1 MSSSGASQYMTLCA
15 CIVPISKHDTILE
28 SLENVQK
35 TIGATSL
42 HTNKLRHSQKVYC
55 AREISKQRLRLIGV
69 ASNKMTLGDY
79 APEIEKSS
87 VKYYN
92 KCVSYLLEK
101 VCGFL
106 IEMKI
111 EADDVSIIFEERNH
125 DYSALIS
132 YVSKIRNNP
141 MHTEAKK
148 LNAIN
153 PFSITFEKK
162 KAEPLF
168 FIPDFGAHALYQC
181 FNRSPQN
188 FGIPETRYLH
198 ELRNVFH
205 RHEKT
210 LKIDGYGIKYI
221 QNINQLHADPDVSAF
236 LKNLSVP
243 KPSKF

>member
-1 MSSSGASQYMTLCA
+1 MNSRGASQYMTLCA
-15 CIVPISKHDTILE
+15 CIVPNSKHDTILKNLE
-28 SLENVQK
+28 SIQK

-69 ASNKMTLGDY
+69 ASNKMTLGGY
-79 APEIEKSS
+79 APEIGKSS

-125 DYSALIS
+125 DYGALIS
-132 YVSKIRNNP
+132 YISKIRSNP
-141 MHTEAKK
+141 MHAEAKK

-153 PFSITFEKK
+153 PFSITSEKK
-162 KAEPLF
+162 KTEPLF

-181 FNRSPQN
+181 FNKSPQN
-188 FGIPETRYLH
+188 FDIPETRYLH
-198 ELRNVFH
+198 ELRSVFH
-205 RHEKT
+205 RNEKT
-210 LKIDGYGIKYI
+210 LLIDGYGIKYI
-221 QNINQLHADPDVSAF
+221 QTIGQLHADPDVSVF
-236 LKNLSVP
+236 LKRLASP
-243 KPSKF
+243 KPSTF

>member
-1 MSSSGASQYMTLCA
+1 MFKR
-15 CIVPISKHDTILE
+15 IPIKEFNNVYRGTTILGADIFYVGLKRSRRGE
-28 SLENVQK
+28 NGKKRQKYCYGVLNALCEGMFCGLITDLEYGRVRNVVG
-35 TIGATSL
+35 TETF
-42 HTNKLRHSQKVYC
+42 Y
-55 AREISKQRLRLIGV
+55 E
-69 ASNKMTLGDY
+69 
-79 APEIEKSS
+79 
-87 VKYYN
+87 
-92 KCVSYLLEK
+92 
-101 VCGFL
+101 FL
-106 IEMKI
+106 
-111 EADDVSIIFEERNH
+111 N
-125 DYSALIS
+125 
-132 YVSKIRNNP
+132 SKIRNNP